1 MVLLSK
7 SEVVFVYGGIEPLVR
22 IVLVGTLAY
31 FSLLILLRI
40 SGKRTLAQ
48 LNAFD
53 FVITIAIG
61 STLGRLITAK
71 GVSLAESITAFFTL
85 IFLQYLVSCLTV
97 RFAIVDRAV
106 TASPTLLYFRGQF
119 LRKAMQ
125 EQRVTQSQLLAV
137 VRSNRI
143 GSLQEVE
150 AIVMESAGAI
160 AVVKKGAAQRE
171 TMTDEPSISALE
183 NVPGAN

>member
-1 MVLLSK
+1 MDNVI
-7 SEVVFVYGGIEPLVR
+7 FFYGGVEPLIR
-22 IVLVGTLAY
+22 IFVVGTLAY

-61 STLGRLITAK
+61 STFGRLITAK
-71 GVSLAESITAFFTL
+71 GISLAESVTAFFTL
-85 IFLQYLVSCLTV
+85 IFLQYLVSWLTTHSSA
-97 RFAIVDRAV
+97 FNDLV
-106 TASPTLLYFRGQF
+106 TASPSLLYFRGQF

-125 EQRVTQSQLLAV
+125 EQRVTQAQLLAA
-137 VRSNRI
+137 VRENRI

-150 AIVMESAGAI
+150 AIVMESAGTI
-160 AVVKKGAAQRE
+160 AVIKKE
-171 TMTDEPSISALE
+171 TDGELANSSVLGSI
-183 NVPGAN
+183 PGIY